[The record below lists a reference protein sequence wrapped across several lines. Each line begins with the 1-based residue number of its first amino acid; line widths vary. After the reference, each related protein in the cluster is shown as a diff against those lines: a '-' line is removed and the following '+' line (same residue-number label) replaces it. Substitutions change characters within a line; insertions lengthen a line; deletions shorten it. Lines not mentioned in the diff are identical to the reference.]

1 MPDSKR
7 GKLDA
12 RIEYRCTASEKE
24 RLLAL
29 AKIRTQTLSELITE
43 AIAMMLGEA
52 DRLGPR
58 IIERIAFAPEHGLTV
73 AVNRIG
79 NNLNQI
85 SHGVNKSLAS
95 YTCPNWIRV
104 ESLLILIHADLYCL
118 LELSKSFAQA
128 SEQPSPETQNIFE
141 FLVLH
146 PSLAKEMLEFMESEE
161 SNAW

>member
-1 MPDSKR
+1 MAESKR

-12 RIEYRCTASEKE
+12 RIEYRCTISEKE
-24 RLLAL
+24 RLQSI

-43 AIAMMLGEA
+43 AIAVMFGEA

-58 IIERIAFAPEHGLTV
+58 IIERIVFAPEHGLTV

-85 SHGVNKSLAS
+85 SHGVNESLAS
-95 YTCPNWIRV
+95 YTCPNWVRV

-128 SEQPSPETQNIFE
+128 SELPSSETKNIFE
-141 FLVLH
+141 FLVRY
-146 PSLAKEMLEFMESEE
+146 PSLTKEILKFMESEE
-161 SNAW
+161 SNAR